1 MRWRP
6 GSLKTGVFVTVSSRG
21 ERLFS
26 RPDYEIGKTVM
37 IISVVS
43 GKGGAGKTT
52 IATCLAHILQAD
64 YYDLDVDAPNGEYFL
79 RPQDWQ
85 VRQVSQH
92 QPVIDANACTGCGLC
107 TRECRF
113 HALYKILDTV
123 YLTDTLCHSC
133 NLCREVCPEG
143 AISYQPVTIGE
154 VRSGFSPRTGAAAVI
169 GDLKIGSTR
178 GTALTQDIVRH
189 LVPLDGYQVIDGP
202 PGNSCA
208 AVAAIKPADLVVLV
222 VEPTPFGIH
231 DMLQTL
237 QIVEGMQKPI
247 VMIANKSQDDTPLK
261 KVLNKRG
268 LSLAA
273 SLPLHSDYHR
283 ALLNGE
289 ILSQSSQAVYTTL
302 QQALATEVQL

>member
-1 MRWRP
+1 
-6 GSLKTGVFVTVSSRG
+6 
-21 ERLFS
+21 
-26 RPDYEIGKTVM
+26 M

-52 IATCLAHILQAD
+52 IATCLAHIFKAD

-79 RPQDWQ
+79 NPQDWQ
-85 VRQVSQH
+85 IRQVSQH
-92 QPVIDANACTGCGLC
+92 QPVIDSTVCTGCGLC

-143 AISYQPVTIGE
+143 AISYQSVAIGE
-154 VRSGFSPRTGAAAVI
+154 VRTGFSPQTGARAVI

-178 GTALTQDIVRH
+178 GTALIQDIVRSLEPAGGH
-189 LVPLDGYQVIDGP
+189 QVIDGP

-222 VEPTPFGIH
+222 VEPTPFGLH

-237 QIVEGMQKPI
+237 EIVEGMQKPI
-247 VMIANKSQDDTPLK
+247 VVIANKAQDTLPLTET
-261 KVLNKRG
+261 LGKRG
-268 LSLAA
+268 YVVAA
-273 SLPLHSDYHR
+273 TLPLDSEYHR
-283 ALLNGE
+283 MLLEGN
-289 ILSQSSQAVYTTL
+289 ILSESSPAVFMAL
-302 QQALATEVQL
+302 QQALAAEMTL